1 MTLGDSLGP
10 DGKRPELYGIG
21 GWLAFLCVSL
31 LVLTPLA
38 LAAELFV
45 TVMAPTLGFAE
56 KSFIVLVDL
65 AVGTFTVFTGLGLVR
80 RWRNAVRTATWY
92 FVISIGVSLPGTI
105 AFLLTSEE
113 ASTPEVISIIRWLFG
128 STVWL
133 VYLYRS
139 ERVRNTYAGQH
150 VETAAEVF
158 S

>member
-1 MTLGDSLGP
+1 MTLGDTLGP
-10 DGKRPELYGIG
+10 EGKRPELYGIG

-31 LVLTPLA
+31 LILTPLA
-38 LAAELFV
+38 LGAEVFV
-45 TVMAPTLGFAE
+45 TLMARAMPIMQ
-56 KSFIVLVDL
+56 KSFIVAVDL
-65 AVGTFTVFTGLGLVR
+65 AVGAFTVLTGLGLVR

-113 ASTPEVISIIRWLFG
+113 ASAPEVISIVRWLIG

-133 VYLYRS
+133 IYLHRS
-139 ERVRNTYAGQH
+139 ERVRNTYATH
-150 VETAAEVF
+150 HAESAAEVF